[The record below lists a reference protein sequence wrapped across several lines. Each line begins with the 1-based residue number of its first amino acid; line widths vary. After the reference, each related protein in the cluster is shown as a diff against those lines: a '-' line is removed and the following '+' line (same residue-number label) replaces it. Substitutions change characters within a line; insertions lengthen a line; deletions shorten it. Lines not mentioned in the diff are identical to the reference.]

1 MFFLFVKLYNNYMI
15 NILIVD
21 DDESFISEIQN
32 YYKDDEEITIKYI
45 AHNGEEAIKYLNN
58 DIDIII
64 LDLVM
69 PCKDGYGVLKYI
81 KDNNINK
88 KIILVSDSN
97 IINMIELISIKI
109 DYYFLKPIN
118 YSDLRSVIIDI
129 SKKEYHN
136 SLLSKLTRLLSVLGM
151 PSNIYGFHFIRY
163 AIAYVYYKKDINLSI
178 SNIYSKVANKYMTT
192 KDNVE
197 RCIRHAIDISW
208 NRGDL
213 DIIDDIFGSS
223 VDINK
228 SKPTNSEYIFAVS
241 DRLKLE
247 MIDY

>member
-1 MFFLFVKLYNNYMI
+1 MI

-21 DDESFISEIQN
+21 DDIKFISEIQN
-32 YYKDDEEITIKYI
+32 YFLNDSEIGVKHI
-45 AHNGEEAIKYLNN
+45 AFNGEEAINFISD

-69 PCKDGYGVLKYI
+69 PIKDGYGVLRYL

-88 KIILVSDSN
+88 KVIIVTDSN
-97 IINMIELISIKI
+97 ITNMIDLISVRI
-109 DYYFLKPIN
+109 DYLFLKPIN
-118 YSDLRSVIIDI
+118 YDDLRNVIIDI
-129 SKKEYHN
+129 NKSNKKEYHN
-136 SLLSKLTRLLSVLGM
+136 KLLLKLTKLLGLLGM

-163 AIAYVYYKKDINLSI
+163 AITYVYYEYDINLSI
-178 SNIYSKVANKYMTT
+178 TNVYSKVADNYKTS
-192 KDNVE
+192 KENVE

-213 DIIDDIFGSS
+213 DVIDDIFGSS

-228 SKPTNSEYIFAVS
+228 SKPTNSEYIFAIS
-241 DRLKLE
+241 DRLKFE
-247 MIDY
+247 MVDY